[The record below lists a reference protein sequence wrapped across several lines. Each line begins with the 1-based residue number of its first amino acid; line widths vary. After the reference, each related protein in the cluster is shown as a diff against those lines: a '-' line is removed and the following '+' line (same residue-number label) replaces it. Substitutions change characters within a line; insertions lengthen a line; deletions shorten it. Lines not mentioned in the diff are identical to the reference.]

1 LRVFL
6 GGVSINFK
14 PFQLTDKE
22 LIDSFFQSRRY
33 ENAHFN
39 FTNLYMWRK
48 AYNIEW
54 AVEADFLFVKASWEG
69 EKFALQPFGPDEGLG
84 MAISKLE
91 DYFKQQN
98 IPLILSGVES
108 SMVAKLDKL
117 RPGCFRFTE
126 DRDNYDYLY
135 NAQDLITL
143 KGRKFHSKKNHVNS
157 FKKTYSNYLYRP
169 LTPDLTEQCIA
180 TATEW
185 YQRKNDGTEDDIMLD
200 YEREAIID
208 AFANLEYLKLQGGV
222 IVIDGKVEA
231 FAFGERLNND
241 TAVIHVEKANADIR
255 GIYPA
260 INQEFCKNSW
270 HNVRYI
276 NREEDMGLEGLRKS
290 KMSYHPVKLIKKYVV
305 TVRDRSK
312 KTTSR

>member
-1 LRVFL
+1 
-6 GGVSINFK
+6 
-14 PFQLTDKE
+14 
-22 LIDSFFQSRRY
+22 
-33 ENAHFN
+33 
-39 FTNLYMWRK
+39 MWRN
-48 AYNIEW
+48 AYSIEW
-54 AVEADFLFVKASWEG
+54 AVEDDFLFVKAAWEG
-69 EKFALQPFGPDEGLG
+69 ETFALQPFGPDAGLG
-84 MAISKLE
+84 KALGRLE
-91 DYFKQQN
+91 DYFKQSN
-98 IPLILSGVES
+98 LPLTISGVES
-108 SMVAKLDKL
+108 SAAIQFEKL
-117 RPGCFRFTE
+117 RPGYFRFTE

-135 NAQDLITL
+135 SAQDLITL

-157 FKKTYSNYLYRP
+157 FKKTYNNYLYQP
-169 LTPDLTEQCIA
+169 LTADLTKQCIA

-185 YQRKNDGTEDDIMLD
+185 YQRKNDGTDDDVMLD

-231 FAFGERLNND
+231 FTFGEQLNND

-270 HNVRYI
+270 QNMRYI

-290 KMSYHPVKLIKKYVV
+290 KLSYHPIKFIKKYIV
-305 TVRDRSK
+305 TPKDRSK
-312 KTTSR
+312 KTAK